1 MATIDLIVL
10 GMLKKE
16 SLSAYDIQ
24 KLVEYRNISR
34 WVKIS
39 TPSIYKKVIQLE
51 NKGYIT
57 GSIVKEGKMP
67 EKAVYTLTEA
77 GEVEFEKLMM
87 EIASKPVQIFLDFNA
102 VIVNLSSLTDEKQ
115 QACLTD
121 IENQVKVLKSYI
133 EENISLKENIPEVP
147 EIGMAVLQQQY
158 ALAQSIEAWIR
169 SLKEKLNKMDGQDK
183 LLNTIKGTIRKEII
197 S

>member
-67 EKAVYTLTEA
+67 EKVVYSLTDA

-115 QACLTD
+115 QVCLTD

-133 EENISLKENIPEVP
+133 EENISLKENVPEVP
-147 EIGMAVLQQQY
+147 EIGMVVLQQQY
-158 ALAQSIEAWIR
+158 VLAQSIEAWIT
-169 SLKEKLNKMDGQDK
+169 SLKEKLNKMDGQ
-183 LLNTIKGTIRKEII
+183 EV
-197 S
+197 